1 MFRVSKKFL
10 ILLIVAFIFAFI
22 QGGNLPYCIF
32 YGIALTFFIGL
43 IYIFAQIK
51 AISVQVRFDKEMYSA
66 GDTAQFSTIVKNYSI
81 LPSPYVLIKNSAM
94 SNINSKYVSDCL
106 CLNPDES
113 KWIKNEIQFNQRGIY
128 NFGDIYCS
136 VSDMFY
142 IFQRGKHI
150 NSYSVM
156 KVYPRVQNISK
167 FVSNGS
173 DIFKNTVSSK
183 TNIEDA
189 YSTRDIRKYNEGD
202 SLKRVNWKVSAKH
215 GELYVKNFE
224 TVSGE
229 ESNLFLNM
237 SKDNIDNDNSG
248 VLEEALVDFCVS
260 IVNYMQLKGIKSK
273 LFINS
278 LIERKFEVDS
288 REDFIQLMEFFLT
301 QKSDSE
307 SNFINYINSN
317 LDKIPKL
324 SWIGIITARIDDDM
338 RDNLIM
344 MKDKGYNLT
353 VFYYANSLSKL
364 ENIKFLNRIGI
375 QCLSFNEMINKAGN

>member
-1 MFRVSKKFL
+1 MFRVSKKFS

-22 QGGNLPYCIF
+22 QGGNLPYCLF
-32 YGIALTFFIGL
+32 YGFALTFFIGL
-43 IYIFAQIK
+43 IYVIVQLK
-51 AISVQVRFDKEMYSA
+51 AITIQVRFDREIYSA

-81 LPSPYVLIKNSAM
+81 LPTPYILVKNSAM
-94 SNINSKYVSDCL
+94 TNINPKYGGDGL

-113 KWIKNEIQFNQRGIY
+113 KWIKNEVRFNQRGIY
-128 NFGDIYCS
+128 NFGNIFYS
-136 VSDMFY
+136 ISDMFY
-142 IFQRGKHI
+142 IFERGKHVNN
-150 NSYSVM
+150 NSII
-156 KVYPRVQNISK
+156 KVYPKVYSIAK
-167 FVSNGS
+167 FVANGS

-237 SKDNIDNDNSG
+237 SRDNLTIDGSG
-248 VLEEALVDFCVS
+248 VLDEALVDFCVS

-273 LFINS
+273 IFINS

-288 REDFIQLMEFFLT
+288 REDFIQLMEFFLN

-307 SNFINYINSN
+307 NDFIRYINAN
-317 LDKIPKL
+317 LDKVPKL
-324 SWIGIITARIDDDM
+324 SWIGVVTARVDDTM

-353 VFYYANSLSKL
+353 VFYYADSLSKL